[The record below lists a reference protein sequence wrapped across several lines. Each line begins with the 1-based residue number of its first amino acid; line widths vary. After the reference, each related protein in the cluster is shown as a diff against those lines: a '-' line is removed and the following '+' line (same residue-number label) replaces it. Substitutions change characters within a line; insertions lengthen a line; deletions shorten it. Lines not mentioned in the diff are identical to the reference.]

1 MQYSIKSFNTCKN
14 LSLNKVNNN
23 NNNNNSNNNN
33 NNNRKKDNIPRFT
46 VLLIYI
52 DKDNKEDSKGKKEEE
67 EDNNNHFLYDKFLL
81 NNSLLYNRL
90 EILATWCHE
99 KMNEIEHAFNVLK
112 LAYDISRLTLPNDF
126 VKSDNIINIRLSIKS
141 VKFLKNY
148 QMDNNIQLLIQDNNN
163 DNDDYNELIDG
174 AKHLI
179 KLINSFTIVL
189 KHIEKKISRLLTGLQ
204 LSNEINKLM
213 KLDAG
218 ITILAVFDLN
228 T

>member
-14 LSLNKVNNN
+14 PSLHKVNNN
-23 NNNNNSNNNN
+23 NNSNS
-33 NNNRKKDNIPRFT
+33 KKDNIPRFT
-46 VLLIYI
+46 VSIIFNI
-52 DKDNKEDSKGKKEEE
+52 DKDDNKGKE
-67 EDNNNHFLYDKFLL
+67 ED
-81 NNSLLYNRL
+81 NRL

-99 KMNEIEHAFNVLK
+99 KMSDIEHAFNVLK

-126 VKSDNIINIRLSIKS
+126 IKSDNIINIRLSIKS

-148 QMDNNIQLLIQDNNN
+148 QMDTYIQQMLIQDNNN
-163 DNDDYNELIDG
+163 DNSDYNELIDG
-174 AKHLI
+174 AKQLI
-179 KLINSFTIVL
+179 KLIKSFTIVL

-204 LSNEINKLM
+204 LLNEINKLM

-218 ITILAVFDLN
+218 ITILAIFDLN